1 MATLKD
7 IFAPE
12 RDVCIQQLKHLVDLH
27 EHQLGQCSTCG
38 NYIPPDRETPG
49 FFEVISGNIIV
60 EDYGDCAKKS
70 PLFDLRI
77 IGSTTA
83 DCSFYFEDPI
93 FRELIGRYLKE
104 LGDKNAR

>member
-1 MATLKD
+1 MSTLKD

-12 RDVCIQQLKHLVDLH
+12 RDVQIRQLKHLIDRH
-27 EHQLGQCSTCG
+27 ENQLGQCCTCG

-49 FFEVISGNIIV
+49 FV
-60 EDYGDCAKKS
+60 EDYGECAKKS

-77 IGSTTA
+77 IGSATM

-93 FRELIGRYLKE
+93 FQELVERQLKE